1 MTAATPIPSQSDG
14 NSERPKLHA
23 AAPPVAEH
31 NEPAPST
38 GAVQPP
44 AFLAER
50 AKRALREEFLNSDP
64 RLWIVL
70 GLCRLLPPL
79 GGNRLRTSLLRLGG
93 LKIGAGTVFG
103 GVLHVHGGELRAR
116 RLQVGASCWINADC
130 TFDSSADIVI
140 EDDVAIGQQVLILTN
155 THEIGESG
163 YRAGPSKDLPVRIR
177 NGVWI
182 GARATILPGVTV
194 GAGTIVAAGSV
205 VTKSTPDNVL
215 VAGVPARIVKNLPT

>member
-103 GVLHVHGGELRAR
+103 GVLHVHGGAHAAR

-155 THEIGESG
+155 TQRGVDRRSGDDSPRGHRRRRHDRRGRQRGHQVHARQRVGRRSAGANCQES
-163 YRAGPSKDLPVRIR
+163 S
-177 NGVWI
+177 
-182 GARATILPGVTV
+182 
-194 GAGTIVAAGSV
+194 
-205 VTKSTPDNVL
+205 
-215 VAGVPARIVKNLPT
+215 NLSR